1 MEKKLNKMKSDITAR
16 CNRLVGLIACTA
28 GLLTLSVSDIIAIDL
43 GNEGA
48 NDFVAGFQLG
58 ILCVLLLAFA
68 SKLVNYRK
76 ALKDEKLL
84 KQMYYKENDERVA
97 FINQQVGKSSMTVTT
112 VLLLIGAIVAGYFNV
127 TVFVTILAVTLA
139 QALIQLV
146 LFWYHTN
153 HVTCEEE

>member
-1 MEKKLNKMKSDITAR
+1 MEKKLNKMKSEIDAR
-16 CNRLVGLIACTA
+16 SKRLMGMIVCTM
-28 GLLTLSVSDIIAIDL
+28 GLLTLSSTEIISINL
-43 GNEGA
+43 GNENA
-48 NDFVAGFQLG
+48 NKFVAGFQLG

-68 SKLVNYRK
+68 SKLVSYRK

-127 TVFVTILAVTLA
+127 TVFITILAVTLA